1 MQESIKDREARENKL
16 ENDLRHAQSTVND
29 LQTNLQKTTDE
40 CRRLEKDWEAYKL
53 RVKNMLQAKDS
64 ELKKLQDGINIS
76 EDTKALME
84 QIVHL
89 K

>member
-1 MQESIKDREARENKL
+1 MQESTKDREAVQIKL

-29 LQTNLQKTTDE
+29 LQANLQKTTDE

-64 ELKKLQDGINIS
+64 ELNKIQNGIKIS